1 MTTIDEQLDTMQAEI
16 DSLRAQVAEG
26 QLAGALTAAQAAL
39 GPVRKNKRNP
49 HYRSTYA
56 DLAAV
61 CEAIRE
67 PATAAGL
74 SWSHT
79 TRQAGDGWIVIET
92 TITHESGA
100 TRTHTF
106 PARPTK
112 SDPQSIAGIVS
123 YGMRYGLIM
132 AFGLATSD
140 DADGQ
145 PRRPRRADPPVRNPA
160 GGVSMAAASSALG
173 DLGLTVEGVD
183 RWRAS
188 QGRPA
193 LSTLDDQQRAQLL
206 AYLRSSDQARGQ
218 IAESVDG

>member
-1 MTTIDEQLDTMQAEI
+1 MTTIDEQIDTMQAEI
-16 DSLRAQVAEG
+16 DTLRAQVAEG
-26 QLAGALTAAQAAL
+26 QLAAALATAQSAL

-67 PATAAGL
+67 PATSAGL

-79 TRQAGDGWIVIET
+79 TRQGGDGWIVIDT

-100 TRTHTF
+100 TRSHAF
-106 PARPTK
+106 PARPAK
-112 SDPQSIAGIVS
+112 HDPQSIAGIIS

-145 PRRPRRADPPVRNPA
+145 PRRPRRPSPSSSSV
-160 GGVSMAAASSALG
+160 GGMAMPAAADALG
-173 DLGLTVEGVD
+173 GLGLTVEAVD
-183 RWRAS
+183 AWRAA
-188 QGRPA
+188 QGRPGLAA
-193 LSTLDDQQRAQLL
+193 LDAQQRAQLVG
-206 AYLRSSDQARGQ
+206 YLRSSDQVRGQ
-218 IAESVDG
+218 IAGNADG

>member
-1 MTTIDEQLDTMQAEI
+1 MTIDEQLDALETENAA
-16 DSLRAQVAEG
+16 LRAQVAEG
-26 QLAGALTAAQAAL
+26 RIAAALAATQSAL

-79 TRQAGDGWIVIET
+79 TRQGADGWIVIET

-100 TRTHTF
+100 TRVHTF
-106 PARPTK
+106 PARPAK

-140 DADGQ
+140 DVDGQ
-145 PRRPRRADPPVRNPA
+145 PRRGRQPARRSGSAEVDMP
-160 GGVSMAAASSALG
+160 AAAAALQSM
-173 DLGLTVEGVD
+173 GLTVEAVD
-183 RWRAS
+183 AWRGA
-188 QGRPA
+188 QGRPTLSA
-193 LSTLDDQQRAQLL
+193 LDAQQRATLIE
-206 AYLRSSDQARGQ
+206 YLRSSDQIRSQ
-218 IAESVDG
+218 IENPDG

>member
-1 MTTIDEQLDTMQAEI
+1 MDTDTDTHDTHAER
-16 DSLRAQVAEG
+16 RA
-26 QLAGALTAAQAAL
+26 LAAALAAAQSAL

-79 TRQAGDGWIVIET
+79 VEPGADGWITVVTEVM
-92 TITHESGA
+92 HEGGA
-100 TRTHTF
+100 SRRHVF
-106 PARPTK
+106 PARPAK
-112 SDPQSIAGIVS
+112 ADPQSIAGIVS

-140 DADGQ
+140 DVDAE
-145 PRRPRRADPPVRNPA
+145 PRRSRRPVQTHRPDA
-160 GGVSMAAASSALG
+160 TGGVDLGFAADALG
-173 DLGLTVEGVD
+173 GMGLTVEQVD
-183 RWRAS
+183 AWRRA

-193 LSTLDDQQRAQLL
+193 LADLDPQQRATLIE
-206 AYLRSSDQARGQ
+206 YLRSSEPIRSQ
-218 IAESVDG
+218 IVNVDA

>member
-145 PRRPRRADPPVRNPA
+145 PRTTAAHHCRACRQPLHSAMMCEKVWEPIEFGELGCPV
-160 GGVSMAAASSALG
+160 
-173 DLGLTVEGVD
+173 
-183 RWRAS
+183 
-188 QGRPA
+188 Q
-193 LSTLDDQQRAQLL
+193 STMD
-206 AYLRSSDQARGQ
+206 
-218 IAESVDG
+218 